1 VPDYITLNGVRTYYE
16 VHGDDAGEPLA
27 LLHGGIATA
36 ESWAGQI
43 GALSERYR
51 VFVPERRGH
60 GHTQDVEGP
69 ISYDL
74 MADDTA
80 AFLRQVVGGSAHI
93 VGWSDGGNVG
103 LLLALSDPDLVRSLV
118 VIGSNF
124 RYDGGMFSPAEA
136 GLAAD
141 SEELAFFR
149 NLYAEASPD
158 GPEHWPVVFQK
169 VSRMWSEEPTLTV
182 EDLARIQAPTLV
194 MAGDDDIITLSH
206 TSAMYEALPH
216 GQLAIVPAASHAL
229 PLEKPADVNRL
240 ILEFLAGGEPQT
252 MMPVRRA
259 AGRGR

>member
-1 VPDYITLNGVRTYYE
+1 MADYVTINGVRTYYE

-36 ESWAGQI
+36 ESWAGQV
-43 GALSERYR
+43 GTLSERYR

-60 GHTQDVEGP
+60 GHTPDVGP
-69 ISYDL
+69 ITFDL
-74 MADDTA
+74 MAADTA
-80 AFLRQVVGGSAHI
+80 AFLREVVGGPAHL

-103 LLLALSDPDLVRSLV
+103 LVMALSDPDLVRSLV

-124 RYDGGMFSPAEA
+124 HHDGGMFSPEEA

-149 NLYAEASPD
+149 NLYAAVSPD

-169 VSRMWSEEPTLTV
+169 ITRMWAEEPTLTV
-182 EDLARIQAPTLV
+182 QDLARIQAPTLV
-194 MAGDDDIITLSH
+194 MAGDDDIIQLSH
-206 TSAMYEALPH
+206 TTAMYEALPH
-216 GQLAIVPAASHAL
+216 GQLAIVPATSHAL
-229 PLEKPADVNRL
+229 PMEKPGEVNRL

-259 AGRGR
+259 RHG